1 MVESVHMLNQTLIMI
16 THNMQI
22 AQLADRIICIEDG
35 KIVEQ

>member
-1 MVESVHMLNQTLIMI
+1 MLNQTLIMI